1 MYQFPGAAS
10 RHSRGF
16 DRFSGRIYNTF
27 MITSASNP
35 QIKQLRLWQKKSS
48 ERVKDGIFLAESP
61 KLVLEAP
68 TELIRSVY
76 VSESFENE
84 ADPKSPKGLCQEHL
98 RKNGIPYEILP
109 DSLFGTVSDEVTP
122 QGILAVLNRPHYEE
136 EALLSGSAPLLVLC
150 ENLQDPGNLGTI
162 LRTGEGAG
170 ITAVIL
176 SKGSVDPFHTKVV
189 RATMGSIFRVPVL
202 TGADFTELLP
212 RLQAKGF
219 ATYAAH
225 LRGTKYHTELSFT
238 GPTAFVI
245 GNEGNGLTS
254 EVADLCGSY
263 LRIPMEGQVES
274 LNAAISATL
283 LMYEAHRQRHQ

>member
-1 MYQFPGAAS
+1 
-10 RHSRGF
+10 
-16 DRFSGRIYNTF
+16 

-68 TELIRSVY
+68 KELIRSVY
-76 VSESFENE
+76 VSESFQQEM
-84 ADPKSPKGLCQEHL
+84 DPASPRGLCREHL
-98 RKNGIPYEILP
+98 HQEGIAYEVLP
-109 DSLFGTVSDEVTP
+109 DSLFDTISDEVTP
-122 QGILAVLNRPHYEE
+122 QGILAVLNRPVYDMDS
-136 EALLSGSAPLLVLC
+136 LLSGPAPLLILC

-202 TGADFTELLP
+202 TGADFSKLLP
-212 RLQAKGF
+212 RLHEMGF
-219 ATYAAH
+219 DTYAAH
-225 LRGTKYHTELSFT
+225 LRGTKYHTQLSYT

-254 EVADLCGSY
+254 QVADLCGSY
-263 LRIPMEGQVES
+263 LRIPMEGKVES
-274 LNAAISATL
+274 LNAAISAAL
-283 LMYEAHRQRHQ
+283 LMYEAHRQRHSTE

>member
-1 MYQFPGAAS
+1 
-10 RHSRGF
+10 
-16 DRFSGRIYNTF
+16 

-35 QIKQLRLWQKKSS
+35 QIKQLRLWQKKSA

-68 TELIRSVY
+68 TSLIRSVY
-76 VSESFENE
+76 VSESFEKE
-84 ADPKSPKGLCQEHL
+84 AEPTSPRGLCREHL
-98 RKNGIPYEILP
+98 RREGISYEILP
-109 DSLFGTVSDEVTP
+109 DSLFETVSDEVTP
-122 QGILAVLNRPHYEE
+122 QGVIAVLNRPQYDEE
-136 EALLSGSAPLLVLC
+136 SLLSGPAPLLVLL

-170 ITAVIL
+170 ITGVIL

-225 LRGTKYHTELSFT
+225 LRGTKYHTELSYT
-238 GPTAFVI
+238 APTAFVI

-274 LNAAISATL
+274 LNAAISAAL
-283 LMYEAHRQRHQ
+283 LMYEAHRQRH